1 MQIKELINNGAQMLE
16 NSHIED
22 SNIKA
27 RVLLQYILKKDKIYL
42 VTNCNEEVRYQ
53 KEMEYKQ
60 QIQELIQGKPL
71 QYITKFQEFM
81 GFKFYVDENVLIPQP
96 DTEILAEEA
105 IKEIEKIVKSKKG
118 NDISQNNTIRIL
130 DMCTGSGAI
139 AISIAKYFQ
148 NKNNLSNTKN
158 NEIQLKIF
166 GIDISQEAL
175 EIAKKNAKSNQVEVE
190 FFISD
195 MFKKMKENTDEPF
208 DIIISN
214 PPYIETDTI
223 KTLSKE
229 VKQEPYI
236 ALDGGEDGLNFYRI
250 IAEEGKK
257 YLARRGCIL
266 VEIGYNQ
273 KEAVTRLFK
282 KENTQITCI
291 KDLAGNNRVIKIQYM
306 LS

>member
-1 MQIKELINNGAQMLE
+1 MQIKELINKGIQILKN
-16 NSHIED
+16 NHIED

-27 RVLLQYILKKDKIYL
+27 RVLLQYVLKKDKNYL
-42 VTNCNEEVRYQ
+42 VTNFNEEIS
-53 KEMEYKQ
+53 KQ
-60 QIQELIQGKPL
+60 QEIEYRKYIEELIQGRPL
-71 QYITKFQEFM
+71 QYITKSQEFM
-81 GFKFYVDENVLIPQP
+81 GLEFYVDENVLIPQP
-96 DTEILAEEA
+96 DTEILVEEA
-105 IKEIEKIVKSKKG
+105 MKEIEKMVKCKKDS
-118 NDISQNNTIRIL
+118 DISQNNTIRIL

-139 AISIAKYFQ
+139 AISIAKYF
-148 NKNNLSNTKN
+148 KNNLSSTQN
-158 NEIQLKIF
+158 NDIQLKIY
-166 GIDISQEAL
+166 GVDISTEAL
-175 EIAKKNAKSNQVEVE
+175 EIAKKNAKLNQVQVE

-229 VKQEPYI
+229 VKQEPHI
-236 ALDGGEDGLNFYRI
+236 ALDGGKDGLNFYRT

-257 YLARRGCIL
+257 YLARSGCIL

>member
-1 MQIKELINNGAQMLE
+1 M
-16 NSHIED
+16 
-22 SNIKA
+22 
-27 RVLLQYILKKDKIYL
+27 
-42 VTNCNEEVRYQ
+42 
-53 KEMEYKQ
+53 
-60 QIQELIQGKPL
+60 
-71 QYITKFQEFM
+71 
-81 GFKFYVDENVLIPQP
+81 
-96 DTEILAEEA
+96 
-105 IKEIEKIVKSKKG
+105 KEIERIIKYKKD
-118 NDISQNNTIRIL
+118 NNISQNNTIRIL

-148 NKNNLSNTKN
+148 NKNDLNNTQN
-158 NEIQLKIF
+158 NEIQLKIY
-166 GIDISQEAL
+166 GVDTSQEAL
-175 EIAKKNAKSNQVEVE
+175 EIAKRNAKSNQVQVE

-223 KTLSKE
+223 ETLSKE
-229 VKQEPYI
+229 VKQEPHI

-257 YLARRGCIL
+257 YLARSGCIL

-273 KEAVTRLFK
+273 KEEVTRLFK
-282 KENTQITCI
+282 KENTKITCI

>member
-1 MQIKELINNGAQMLE
+1 MQIKELINKGIQRLE
-16 NSHIED
+16 INHIED

-27 RVLLQYILKKDKIYL
+27 RVLLQYVLKKDKNYL
-42 VTNCNEEVRYQ
+42 VTNFNEEVSEQ
-53 KEMEYKQ
+53 QEIEYGKH
-60 QIQELIQGKPL
+60 IEELIQGRPL
-71 QYITKFQEFM
+71 QYITKTQEFM
-81 GFKFYVDENVLIPQP
+81 GLEFYVDENVLIPQP
-96 DTEILAEEA
+96 DTEILVEEA
-105 IKEIEKIVKSKKG
+105 MKKIEKIIKCKKD
-118 NDISQNNTIRIL
+118 NSINQNSTVRIL

-148 NKNNLSNTKN
+148 NKNKLNNTPN
-158 NEIQLKIF
+158 NKIQLKLY
-166 GIDISQEAL
+166 GVDISQEAL
-175 EIAKKNAKSNQVEVE
+175 EIAKRNAKLNQVQVE

-195 MFKKMKENTDEPF
+195 MFKKMKENIDEPF

-223 KTLSKE
+223 ETLSKE
-229 VKQEPYI
+229 VKQEPHI

-257 YLARRGCIL
+257 YLTRSGCIL

-306 LS
+306 IS

>member
-1 MQIKELINNGAQMLE
+1 M
-16 NSHIED
+16 
-22 SNIKA
+22 
-27 RVLLQYILKKDKIYL
+27 
-42 VTNCNEEVRYQ
+42 
-53 KEMEYKQ
+53 
-60 QIQELIQGKPL
+60 
-71 QYITKFQEFM
+71 
-81 GFKFYVDENVLIPQP
+81 
-96 DTEILAEEA
+96 
-105 IKEIEKIVKSKKG
+105 KEIEKMVKCKKDS
-118 NDISQNNTIRIL
+118 DISQNNTIRIL

-139 AISIAKYFQ
+139 AISIAKYF
-148 NKNNLSNTKN
+148 KNNLSSTQN
-158 NEIQLKIF
+158 NDIQLKIY
-166 GIDISQEAL
+166 GVDISTEAL
-175 EIAKKNAKSNQVEVE
+175 EIAKKNAKLNQVQVE

-229 VKQEPYI
+229 VKQEPHI
-236 ALDGGEDGLNFYRI
+236 ALDGGKDGLNFYRT

-257 YLARRGCIL
+257 YLARSGCIL

>member
-175 EIAKKNAKSNQVEVE
+175 EIAKKNAKSNQVEVK

>member
-1 MQIKELINNGAQMLE
+1 MQIKELINKGIQRLE
-16 NSHIED
+16 INHIED

-27 RVLLQYILKKDKIYL
+27 RVLLQYVLKKDKNYL
-42 VTNCNEEVRYQ
+42 VTNFNEEVS
-53 KEMEYKQ
+53 KQ
-60 QIQELIQGKPL
+60 QEIEYGKHIEELIQGRPL
-71 QYITKFQEFM
+71 QYITKTQEFM
-81 GFKFYVDENVLIPQP
+81 GLEFYVDENVLIPQP
-96 DTEILAEEA
+96 DTEILVEEA
-105 IKEIEKIVKSKKG
+105 MKKIEKIIKCKKD
-118 NDISQNNTIRIL
+118 NSINQNSTVRIL

-148 NKNNLSNTKN
+148 NKNKLNNTPN
-158 NEIQLKIF
+158 NKIQLKLY
-166 GIDISQEAL
+166 GVDISQEAL
-175 EIAKKNAKSNQVEVE
+175 EIAKRNAKLNQVQVE

-195 MFKKMKENTDEPF
+195 MFKKMKENIDEPF

-214 PPYIETDTI
+214 PPYIETNTI
-223 KTLSKE
+223 ETLSKE
-229 VKQEPYI
+229 VKQEPHI

-257 YLARRGCIL
+257 YLARSGCIL

-306 LS
+306 IS